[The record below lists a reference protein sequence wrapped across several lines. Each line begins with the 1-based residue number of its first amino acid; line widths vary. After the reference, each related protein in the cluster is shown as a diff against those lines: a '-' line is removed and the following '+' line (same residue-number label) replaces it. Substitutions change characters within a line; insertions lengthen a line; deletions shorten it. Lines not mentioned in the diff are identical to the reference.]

1 MDLEK
6 TELLDSMWVEKY
18 RPKKIEDMALPEK
31 YQNDFKKIIATQNLP
46 NLLFSGPPGGG
57 KTTLA
62 RMLCSE
68 HGVLFNKKDNL
79 LLANGSAK
87 RTRGIGFIDDVV
99 EPFLKHP
106 PARDKFK
113 VVFIDEA
120 DKLTNDGYDSL
131 RGIIEK
137 YQVAYGRFI
146 FTCNYLSRIPD
157 PLQSRFVPY
166 TFSQIPKEFIM
177 EYCVRILKSENIKY
191 NDKDVMLAINNL
203 YPDVRKIVN
212 ALQRN
217 SWEGELQIDEEKII
231 TTEKKI
237 IAFVIQII
245 SLIEMGQFAK
255 IGQVVGAIVEIISA
269 EEPEYR
275 NIYTDL
281 FFADKIP
288 APAKI
293 IINKY
298 SNEHQGSL
306 VPHMHFMAMIF
317 NIVNTLKEYRQ
328 AMMGK

>member
-1 MDLEK
+1 MSS
-6 TELLDSMWVEKY
+6 ELLNSMWVEKY
-18 RPKKIEDMALPEK
+18 RPKKIDDMVLPEK
-31 YQNDFKKIIATQNLP
+31 YQKAFKEIIAKQSLP
-46 NLLFSGPPGGG
+46 NLLLSGPPGGG

-68 HGVLFNKKDNL
+68 HGVLFNANDNL
-79 LLANGSAK
+79 LTANGSAK
-87 RTRGIGFIDDVV
+87 KTRGIGFVDEVI

-120 DKLTNDGYDSL
+120 DKLTADGYDSL
-131 RGIIEK
+131 RAIIEK

-157 PLQSRFVPY
+157 PVQSRFIPY
-166 TFSQIPKEFIM
+166 TFSQIPKDFIM
-177 EYCVRILKSENIKY
+177 DYCHRILDNEEIQYDNKHIT
-191 NDKDVMLAINNL
+191 LAINNL

-217 SWEGELQIDEEKII
+217 SSNGKLIIDEKEIV

-237 IAFVIQII
+237 MAFVIQVISFLEKGQDNKLGGPVGSII
-245 SLIEMGQFAK
+245 DILSGQD
-255 IGQVVGAIVEIISA
+255 I
-269 EEPEYR
+269 EYR

-281 FFADKIP
+281 FFTDKIP

-293 IINKY
+293 VINKY
-298 SNEHQGSL
+298 TNSHQNSL
-306 VPHMHFMAMIF
+306 VPHMHFMAMVFDVIK
-317 NIVNTLKEYRQ
+317 TLKDYRS
-328 AMMGK
+328 AVMGNEIK

>member
-1 MDLEK
+1 MS

-18 RPKKIEDMALPEK
+18 RPKQLKDMVLPDIVRR
-31 YQNDFKKIIATQNLP
+31 DFEKIIKTQSLP
-46 NLLFSGPPGGG
+46 NLLFSGPAGGG

-62 RMLCSE
+62 RMLCSK
-68 HGVLFNKKDNL
+68 HGVLHNPGDNM
-79 LLANGSAK
+79 LLASGSAK
-87 RTRGIGFIDDVV
+87 KTRGIAFVDDVI

-120 DKLTNDGYDSL
+120 DKLTADSYDSL
-131 RGIIEK
+131 RAIIEK

-157 PLQSRFVPY
+157 PIQSRFVPY
-166 TFSQIPKEFIM
+166 QFSQIPKEFIM
-177 EYCVRILKSENIKY
+177 DYCHRILDAESVSYTDKSIQ
-191 NDKDVMLAINNL
+191 LAIDNL

-217 SWEGELQIDEEKII
+217 SIDGKLEIDEVAIV

-237 IAFVIQII
+237 LSFVLQII
-245 SLIEMGQFAK
+245 SFLEKNQDNKLG
-255 IGQVVGAIVEIISA
+255 GPVGSIVDILAQQDI
-269 EEPEYR
+269 EYR

-288 APAKI
+288 TPAKI
-293 IINKY
+293 VINKY
-298 SNEHQGSL
+298 TNGHQNAL
-306 VPHMHFMAMIF
+306 VPHMHFMAMLFELIK
-317 NIVNTLKEYRQ
+317 TLRDYRS
-328 AMMGK
+328 AVSGK

>member
-1 MDLEK
+1 M
-6 TELLDSMWVEKY
+6 TELMDSIWVEKY
-18 RPKKIEDMALPEK
+18 RPKKLEDLALPEQ
-31 YQNDFKKIIATQNLP
+31 YTQDFKRMIAKCELP

-62 RMLCSE
+62 RVLCSKN
-68 HGVLFNKKDNL
+68 GVLFNKTDNM
-79 LLANGSAK
+79 LAVNGSARK
-87 RTRGIGFIDDVV
+87 SRGIGFVDEVI

-106 PARDKFK
+106 PARDKYK

-120 DKLTNDGYDSL
+120 DKLTADGYDSL

-166 TFSQIPKEFIM
+166 TFSQIPKEFILK
-177 EYCVRILKSENIKY
+177 YCKFILDSENVKY
-191 NDKDVMLAINNL
+191 KDKDIQLAINNL

-217 SWEGELQIDEEKII
+217 SWEGELVINEEQIV

-237 IAFVIQII
+237 VSFVIQII
-245 SLIEMGQFAK
+245 SFIEKGQFAK
-255 IGQVVGAIVEIISA
+255 IGQVVGAIVDILAA
-269 EEPEYR
+269 EDLEYR
-275 NIYTDL
+275 NVYTDL
-281 FFADKIP
+281 FFTEKIP

-298 SNEHQGSL
+298 TNSHQNSL

-317 NIVNTLKEYRQ
+317 EMINALKEYRQ
-328 AMMGK
+328 AAMGK